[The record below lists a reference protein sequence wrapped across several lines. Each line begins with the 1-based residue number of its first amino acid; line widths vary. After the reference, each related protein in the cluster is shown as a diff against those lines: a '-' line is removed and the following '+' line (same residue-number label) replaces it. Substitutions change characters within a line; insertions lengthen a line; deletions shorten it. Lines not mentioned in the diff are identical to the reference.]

1 MFGTPRDTRQEL
13 EFDSEHH
20 SIDEDLL
27 SNLSVSVASFREYA
41 PQTGDDYVEQDEEA
55 DEHSHRDRSF
65 GARSDRSL
73 DAIVSELRLR
83 EERIDEGLL
92 QSTSEK
98 VECERERT
106 DTDGTVTE
114 AQTPGFREVEPDDDL
129 PSPKM
134 PHALYAQTDAGS
146 SNSLAGSEGRR
157 SRSGSPRI
165 TKEDVMR
172 RLQRQRSVENQSP
185 LATSTSS
192 MPKIEERDDAWREEP
207 VDENELEME
216 MELSLPPT
224 PSQMQMDKP
233 QPRPSLEERLKR
245 ALSPALVAPSP
256 MRPAVVPSTS
266 PAPPSPAAAPAQ
278 SAVSPPPRP
287 QSHDISHT
295 RFSPR
300 ESVHDAPS
308 ASSPL
313 RVGRHGR
320 SYTYDFDERPPS
332 APAKIAPAPAQLSP
346 MAPSFDFGQPGVDIA
361 EMDMRSALERLV
373 DDVSIAGGGTVAGSV
388 RSNRLSMDMG
398 MEVDMD
404 NSGATQSDGDA
415 SMAGTTETVDTENT
429 ELLAYLRDDGGERE
443 RPHVQRAGTAPLPA
457 LPATSTPDR
466 PPQSRSVSAVSI
478 AGGGEGEDLT
488 PLIPGSAPSNSNA
501 NSNANPNPIP
511 ISAPAPLRPT
521 HRDQAGLG
529 LGAGPSSSRL
539 PQAPPLPP
547 KSPEKSAR
555 QVREEMI
562 REKRRQ
568 ARARESGEYFVPPR
582 RDAAGN
588 LMEESPASR
597 RKSGEL
603 RPRMVSGRSMSTG
616 DAEDLLSAEVCASR
630 FVIVEM
636 LIAFL
641 LTDCLA
647 SCGCAKTGV
656 GTAESEG
663 RCAWDTA

>member
-1 MFGTPRDTRQEL
+1 MQRD
-13 EFDSEHH
+13 
-20 SIDEDLL
+20 
-27 SNLSVSVASFREYA
+27 VS
-41 PQTGDDYVEQDEEA
+41 
-55 DEHSHRDRSF
+55 
-65 GARSDRSL
+65 
-73 DAIVSELRLR
+73 
-83 EERIDEGLL
+83 
-92 QSTSEK
+92 
-98 VECERERT
+98 
-106 DTDGTVTE
+106 DGTVTE
-114 AQTPGFREVEPDDDL
+114 VQTPGFREVEPVEDDL
-129 PSPKM
+129 PSPRM
-134 PHALYAQTDAGS
+134 PHALYEQTEVGS

-165 TKEDVMR
+165 TREDVMR

-192 MPKIEERDDAWREEP
+192 MPKIGEREEAWMEVP
-207 VDENELEME
+207 VGENEGEME
-216 MELSLPPT
+216 MELELELPPT

-256 MRPAVVPSTS
+256 MRPAVVPSAS
-266 PAPPSPAAAPAQ
+266 PSPAAAAPAGPH

-287 QSHDISHT
+287 QSHDIPHSH
-295 RFSPR
+295 FSPR
-300 ESVHDAPS
+300 ESVHDAS
-308 ASSPL
+308 SVSSPP

-332 APAKIAPAPAQLSP
+332 APAKIAPAPMQQLSP

-388 RSNRLSMDMG
+388 RSSRLSGNLDMG

-415 SMAGTTETVDTENT
+415 SMAETAETADTEST

-443 RPHVQRAGTAPLPA
+443 RPHLQRAGTAPLPA

-466 PPQSRSVSAVSI
+466 QPQSRSVSGVSM
-478 AGGGEGEDLT
+478 AGGCEGEDLT
-488 PLIPGSAPSNSNA
+488 PLIPSAPSDSNA
-501 NSNANPNPIP
+501 NSNNSSNPIP
-511 ISAPAPLRPT
+511 ISAPAPLRPA

-529 LGAGPSSSRL
+529 LGAGPSSSRI
-539 PQAPPLPP
+539 PQAPPPLPP
-547 KSPEKSAR
+547 KTPEKSAR

-597 RKSGEL
+597 RKSGEV

-616 DAEDLLSAEVCASR
+616 DAEDLLSVEVRLGC
-630 FVIVEM
+630 FGKVEI
-636 LIAFL
+636 LTAL
-641 LTDCLA
+641 LCF
-647 SCGCAKTGV
+647 
-656 GTAESEG
+656 
-663 RCAWDTA
+663 